1 MAAQCRGAEMKEII
15 LSILSVLS
23 ILLILLILLISILI
37 PVPPASAGEWRG
49 DGTPLYVI
57 AEGSIHGG
65 VYVGGGHGLTYEDP
79 YVEYFDLPAN
89 IEYARLYVPVWNYN
103 KGDWVEVSINQ
114 ESLGRT
120 GEPDYVAAWGI
131 SDYVFNVT
139 DELSPG
145 MNTVSVN
152 YHNTNGAP
160 YSIVLVAVYNNTTM
174 PQTRFWIAEGNHA
187 LSQTSKT
194 DHAEVL
200 FKGDIPGETTN
211 ATLWTMMI
219 AGNEGEIDK
228 LYFNSDLLGEDVG
241 RRKSGAYF
249 DLDRWDVTESLDT
262 TSNSVR
268 FERGEETYIHPFNAV
283 LSVEFNEEQG
293 DDYIEIHLMAV
304 SQGEGFPRA
313 VPRAVIIVLVISML
327 FLIYRVRSKK

>member
-1 MAAQCRGAEMKEII
+1 MKKIALFI
-15 LSILSVLS
+15 F
-23 ILLILLILLISILI
+23 ILLL
-37 PVPPASAGEWRG
+37 VPLASAGEWRG

-79 YVEYFDLPAN
+79 YVEYFDLPGN

-103 KGDWVEVSINQ
+103 EGDWIEVSINGK
-114 ESLGRT
+114 SLGRSS
-120 GEPDYVAAWGI
+120 EPSYVAAWGI
-131 SDYVFNVT
+131 CDYVLDVT
-139 DELSPG
+139 NELSSG
-145 MNTVSVN
+145 MNTVSVT

-160 YSIVLVAVYNNTTM
+160 YSIVLVAVYNDTTM

-187 LSQTSKT
+187 LSQTSKI
-194 DHAEVL
+194 DHDEVI
-200 FKGDIPGETTN
+200 FRGDIPKGTTN

-228 LYFNSDLLGEDVG
+228 LYFNSNLLGEDVG

-249 DLDRWDVTESLDT
+249 DLDSWDVTEFVDT
-262 TSNSVR
+262 ANNSVL
-268 FERGEETYIHPFNAV
+268 FERGEESYIHPFNAV
-283 LSVEFNEEQG
+283 FFVEYMEDQG
-293 DDYIEIHLMAV
+293 DDYIEIHTMAE
-304 SQGEGFPRA
+304 SKREN
-313 VPRAVIIVLVISML
+313 VPRAVVMVLVISML

>member
-1 MAAQCRGAEMKEII
+1 MKEIALFI
-15 LSILSVLS
+15 S
-23 ILLILLILLISILI
+23 ILLL
-37 PVPPASAGEWRG
+37 VPLASAGEWRG

-57 AEGSIHGG
+57 AEGRIHGG

-79 YVEYFDLPAN
+79 YVEYFDLPGN

-103 KGDWVEVSINQ
+103 EDDWIEVSINGK
-114 ESLGRT
+114 SLGRSS
-120 GEPDYVAAWGI
+120 EPDYVAAWGI
-131 SDYVFNVT
+131 CDYVLNVT

-145 MNTVSVN
+145 MNTVSVT

-160 YSIVLVAVYNNTTM
+160 YSIVLVAVYNDTTM

-187 LSQTSKT
+187 LSQTSKI
-194 DHAEVL
+194 DHVEVI
-200 FKGDIPGETTN
+200 FKGNIPKGTTN

-228 LYFNSDLLGEDVG
+228 LYFNSNLLGEDVG

-249 DLDRWDVTESLDT
+249 DLDRWDVTEFVDT
-262 TSNSVR
+262 ANNSVL

-283 LSVEFNEEQG
+283 LFVELMEDQG
-293 DDYIEIHLMAV
+293 DDYIEIHPMAE
-304 SQGEGFPRA
+304 SKGENLPRA
-313 VPRAVIIVLVISML
+313 VVMVLVISMI
-327 FLIYRVRSKK
+327 FLVYRVRSKK

>member
-1 MAAQCRGAEMKEII
+1 MKKIALFI
-15 LSILSVLS
+15 F
-23 ILLILLILLISILI
+23 ILLL
-37 PVPPASAGEWRG
+37 VPLASAGEWRG

-79 YVEYFDLPAN
+79 YVEYFDLPGN

-103 KGDWVEVSINQ
+103 EGDWIEVSINGK
-114 ESLGRT
+114 SLGRSS
-120 GEPDYVAAWGI
+120 EPSYVAAWGI
-131 SDYVFNVT
+131 CDYVLDVT
-139 DELSPG
+139 NELSSG
-145 MNTVSVN
+145 MNTVSVT

-160 YSIVLVAVYNNTTM
+160 YSIVLVAVYNDTTM

-187 LSQTSKT
+187 LSQTSKI
-194 DHAEVL
+194 DHDEVI
-200 FKGDIPGETTN
+200 FRGDIPKGTTN

-228 LYFNSDLLGEDVG
+228 LYFNSNLLGEDVG

-249 DLDRWDVTESLDT
+249 DLDSWDVTEFVDT
-262 TSNSVR
+262 ANNSVL
-268 FERGEETYIHPFNAV
+268 FERGGESYIHPFNAV
-283 LSVEFNEEQG
+283 FFVEYMEDQG
-293 DDYIEIHLMAV
+293 DDYIEIHTMAE
-304 SQGEGFPRA
+304 SKREN
-313 VPRAVIIVLVISML
+313 VPRAVVMVLVISML